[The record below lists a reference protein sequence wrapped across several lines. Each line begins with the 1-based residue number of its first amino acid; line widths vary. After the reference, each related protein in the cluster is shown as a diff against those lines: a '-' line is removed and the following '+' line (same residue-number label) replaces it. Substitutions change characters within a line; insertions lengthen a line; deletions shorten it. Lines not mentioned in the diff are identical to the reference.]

1 VSKHLV
7 IIDGLSFFFRAYHGV
22 RPLTRSDGL
31 HTNAL
36 FGFSQ
41 MLIKV
46 VKDLQ
51 PDLCCVALDSKKNF
65 RHDLYDAYKANRKE
79 PDPEMME
86 QFPHL
91 EPLISAFGIPSVRID
106 GYEADDIIATL
117 VAKKADD
124 EVITIVS
131 SDKDLM
137 QLIRPGVVMLDTMK
151 DRTFGP
157 DEVVEKF
164 GVGPDKVIQV
174 QALIG
179 DSSDN
184 VPGVPG
190 IGPKNAS
197 KLIEEYGSLE
207 GIYEN
212 IDTLKGKQQEN
223 LINFKDMAYLSRQ
236 LVTLS
241 QEVPIDEQDL
251 SYKPTPENARDF
263 LLGLEFRTLAGRLN
277 NQAVQAAAA
286 QAAADGTPAPEG
298 VKGTYTTVNT
308 EAQLNDWVAKIKA
321 VGLVAVDT
329 ETTSLDAL
337 QANLVGIS
345 LAVKEGEA
353 CYIPLAHQQDMLSG
367 GQPQLDKAWVLNTLK
382 EVLTD
387 PNIRKV
393 GQNIKY
399 DLLVLGQESAE
410 VTPVD
415 DTMVMSFC
423 LHGGEHNH
431 GMDTLSLIYLGHKP
445 IAYKDVCGTGTKQM
459 TFDHVPIRQATDY
472 AAEDADITLRLYN
485 LFKAELNNTPT
496 VKKLYEDVERPL
508 IPVLTA
514 MERRGVLV
522 DRNELRTLSDVFEK
536 RLRVHEQKVFELAGT
551 TFNVNSPKQLGE
563 VLFGQMG
570 LTGGKKTQSGWSTN
584 EETLSNLAEQGHDV
598 AREVLAYRSLVKL
611 RSTYTDALQK
621 QINPTTGRVHTSY
634 NQTGAATGRLSSSD
648 PNLQNIPIRTEDG
661 RKIRHAFIAA
671 PGYTLVS
678 ADYSQVELRIMAHMA
693 KVDGLKDAFEKDVDV
708 HAHTAHQIF
717 DVPIDGVDGDQRR
730 AAKIINFGIVYG
742 MGAFSLAKQLGVPN
756 HTAKTYI
763 DNYFA
768 RYDGIR
774 QFMDYNIQ
782 FAREHGYVETL
793 YGRRIHTPNINAK
806 NGALKAGAERAA
818 INAPLQGTN
827 ADIIKMVMP
836 VFENAY
842 VKGETKAR
850 LLMQVHDELI
860 FEVPEGALEAESAF
874 IRKHMEQI
882 VKLDVPLKVGLGHG
896 HTWEDAH

>member
-1 VSKHLV
+1 MARHLV

-51 PDLCCVALDSKKNF
+51 PDACCVALDTKHTF
-65 RHDLYDAYKANRKE
+65 RNDLYPAYKANRKD
-79 PDPEMME
+79 PDPEMLE
-86 QFPHL
+86 QFPYF
-91 EPLISAFGIPSVRID
+91 EPLIQSFGIPALRVE
-106 GYEADDIIATL
+106 GFEADDIIATL
-117 VAKKADD
+117 VAKKTED

-151 DRTFGP
+151 DKTFGP
-157 DEVVEKF
+157 DEVAEKF
-164 GVGPDKVIQV
+164 GVGPDKVTEV

-184 VPGVPG
+184 VPGVMG
-190 IGPKNAS
+190 IGPVGAS
-197 KLIEEYGSLE
+197 KLINEYGTLE
-207 GIYEN
+207 RIYEN
-212 IDTLKGKQQEN
+212 LGEIKGKVQEHLAN
-223 LINFKDMAYLSRQ
+223 NRENAFLSRK
-236 LVTLS
+236 LVTLATD
-241 QEVPIDEQDL
+241 VPVDEHDFT
-251 SYKPTPENARDF
+251 YRPTPEKARDF
-263 LLGLEFRTLAGRLN
+263 LLELEFRTLAGRLN
-277 NQAVQAAAA
+277 AQAVEAAIAQAKADGAPAPAAAKPVYE
-286 QAAADGTPAPEG
+286 TI
-298 VKGTYTTVNT
+298 YTK
-308 EAQLNDWVAKIKA
+308 EQLQNWVEKIKA
-321 VGLVAVDT
+321 AGRVAVDT

-337 QANLVGIS
+337 QAHLVGIS
-345 LAVKEGEA
+345 LAVKAGEA
-353 CYIPLAHQQDMLSG
+353 CYIPLTHQQDMLSG
-367 GQPQLDKAWVLNTLK
+367 GQPQLEKAFVLETLQP
-382 EVLTD
+382 VLAD
-387 PNIRKV
+387 AKIQKI

-399 DLLVLGQESAE
+399 DLLVLGEE
-410 VTPVD
+410 KVTVTPVD

-431 GMDTLSLIYLGHKP
+431 GMDTLALMYLGHQC
-445 IAYKDVCGTGTKQM
+445 IAYKDVCGTGTKQI
-459 TFDHVPIRQATDY
+459 TFDHVPIDRATAY
-472 AAEDADITLRLYN
+472 AAEDADITLRLYD
-485 LFKAELNNTPT
+485 LFKAELDAAQK
-496 VKKLYEDVERPL
+496 VKEVYERIERPV
-508 IPVLTA
+508 IAVLTA

-522 DRNELRTLSDVFEK
+522 NKNELQSLSEAFEA

-551 TFNVNSPKQLGE
+551 QFNLNSPKQLGE
-563 VLFGQMG
+563 VLFDQMG
-570 LTGGKKTQSGWSTN
+570 LQGGKKTQTGWSTN
-584 EETLSNLAEQGHDV
+584 EETLSVLAEEGH
-598 AREVLAYRSLVKL
+598 AIAAEVLSYRSLAKL
-611 RSTYTDALQK
+611 KSTYTDALQH
-621 QINPTTGRVHTSY
+621 QVNPRTGRVHTSY

-671 PGYTLVS
+671 PGHTLVS

-693 KVDGLKDAFEKDVDV
+693 NVGGLKHAFANDVDI

-717 DVPIDGVDGDQRR
+717 DVPVEQVDSDQRR

-756 HTAKTYI
+756 STAKAYI

-806 NGALKAGAERAA
+806 NGGLKAGAERAA

-827 ADIIKMVMP
+827 ADIMKKVMP
-836 VFENAY
+836 VFEADY
-842 VKGETKAR
+842 QTGKTTAR

-860 FEVPEGALEAESAF
+860 FEVPDAALEKESAY
-874 IRKHMEQI
+874 IRHVMEGI

-896 HTWEDAH
+896 QTWEDAH